1 MQSRGLP
8 RWPLTC
14 APPSQDLDYL
24 SEGLEGR
31 CQSPVALLFDAL
43 LRPDTDFGGNTESV
57 LTWKLQ
63 KERAIP
69 HVVLGRN
76 LPGGAWHVSGPGG
89 VQGDLGRICTKSCGD
104 SLPKSGLGLS
114 HFPAFLLAS
123 PSSNP
128 LPPLLLLLSHFPLP
142 VSSGPMSST
151 PSGMGASRG
160 LNPGTLF
167 HTVH

>member
-1 MQSRGLP
+1 MQSRPFPG
-8 RWPLTC
+8 WPLTRA
-14 APPSQDLDYL
+14 APFQDLDYL

-76 LPGGAWHVSGPGG
+76 LPGGAWHVSGTRR
-89 VQGDLGRICTKSCGD
+89 VRGDLG
-104 SLPKSGLGLS
+104 
-114 HFPAFLLAS
+114 
-123 PSSNP
+123 
-128 LPPLLLLLSHFPLP
+128 
-142 VSSGPMSST
+142 
-151 PSGMGASRG
+151 
-160 LNPGTLF
+160 
-167 HTVH
+167 